1 MELIMFQGCIVAL
14 VTPMNSDGSV
24 DVRNFRNLLDFHVDN
39 KTDGIVILGTTG
51 ECPTIDFDEHTFLV
65 KEAVSHISGKIPIIA
80 GTGANSTKEAIYLT
94 QSAKEVG
101 ADACLLVTPYY
112 NKPNQNGLFEHYK
125 AINDAVDIPQILYNV
140 PSRTGCDL
148 KNETVISLSQLS
160 NIIGIKDAT
169 GELERINFLKNKVEE
184 NFIFISGDDLSFL
197 EYMKRGGQGVISV
210 TANITPDL
218 MHTICSH
225 ILKED
230 VEKAENINEKLRSLH
245 KAMFI
250 DSNPIPVKWL
260 LNHLGLIKQGIRL
273 PLVELDKKYHSVMI
287 EAYEAI
293 K

>member
-1 MELIMFQGCIVAL
+1 MFQGCIVAL

-197 EYMKRGGQGVISV
+197 EYMERGGCGVISV
-210 TANITPDL
+210 TANVIPDL
-218 MHTICSH
+218 MHNICHSILNGDIEKSKTI
-225 ILKED
+225 
-230 VEKAENINEKLRSLH
+230 NNKLSCLH
-245 KAMFI
+245 EAMFI
-250 DSNPIPVKWL
+250 DSNPMPVKWL
-260 LNHLGLIKQGIRL
+260 LNYLGLIREGIRL
-273 PLVELDKKYHSVMI
+273 PLVELDKKHQTNLI
-287 EAYEAI
+287 EAFEST

>member
-24 DVRNFRNLLDFHVDN
+24 DIGNFRNLLDFHVDN

-112 NKPNQNGLFEHYK
+112 NKPNQKGLFEHYK
-125 AINDAVDIPQILYNV
+125 AINDAVDVPQILYNV

-148 KNETVISLSQLS
+148 KNETVISLSQLP

-169 GELERINFLKNKVEE
+169 GELDRINYLKNKVEE
-184 NFIFISGDDLSFL
+184 NFVFISGDDISFL

-210 TANITPDL
+210 TANVTPAL

-225 ILKED
+225 ILKKD
-230 VEKAENINEKLRSLH
+230 IKKAENINEKLQSLH

-273 PLVELDKKYHSVMI
+273 PLVELDKKYHSVLI